1 MPNPGVFTIFDTTNQ
16 SVFINQSIINPHFP
30 GLVLEMWIPIAVI
43 SAILTI
49 LAFWSKVRNED
60 GEVNPTR
67 MGLTMI
73 ATVFNAFTSWLSVTV
88 TIPLGCGVAIAGNQ
102 TVSICQ
108 NMVQEGG
115 PIPYLFLLCTILCLF
130 NGIYLNILPEMIHPE
145 LKVFDGP
152 VSTKT
157 QGEKEYMKR
166 RKRAAAEVGETVE
179 DDE

>member
-1 MPNPGVFTIFDTTNQ
+1 MPNPGVFTVFDTTNQ
-16 SVFINQSIINPHFP
+16 SIFINQSIINPHFP
-30 GLVLEMWIPIAVI
+30 GLVLEMWIPIAVV

-49 LAFWSKVRNED
+49 LAFWAKVRNED

-73 ATVFNAFTSWLSVTV
+73 ATVFNAFTSWMSVTV

-108 NMVQEGG
+108 SMIQEGG

-145 LKVFDGP
+145 LKAFDGP
-152 VSTKT
+152 VSTKI
-157 QGEKEYMKR
+157 QAEKDYE
-166 RKRAAAEVGETVE
+166 RKRKKAGISE
-179 DDE
+179 DDVGDDE